1 MKKFYL
7 LMFLL
12 VFVTSYSQEDVI
24 FGNENP
30 TDQKLPETDQ
40 RNFFPDNSEFT
51 SLEVSFNPGN
61 VFGSSTGDMFGL
73 INGNIKYRHFSSRTN
88 AFRMGINVSFLSEK
102 VITQNEDEDTDDD
115 LELSDKYTSYG
126 IGIMLGSEK
135 HYGSSKRVSPYTG
148 WQIGFS
154 YVTSKYISEYQDG
167 DNVESR
173 VYTNYDL
180 PPGLPQGKW
189 GVSIGFISGID
200 YYFVK
205 HFYIGV
211 ELGIGLEYNKF
222 LTGSFEDTGDS
233 DMNDEHKGGYQ
244 IVLSP
249 QMTTG
254 NLRLGWS
261 F

>member
-1 MKKFYL
+1 MKKIIF
-7 LMFLL
+7 FSLL
-12 VFVTSYSQEDVI
+12 VIGFYSVNAQEDEI
-24 FGNENP
+24 FGN
-30 TDQKLPETDQ
+30 QKNTEQSTAAQNANGFILDRGQ
-40 RNFFPDNSEFT
+40 FT
-51 SLEVSFNPGN
+51 ALEVSFNPGN
-61 VFGSSTGDMFGL
+61 IFGSSSGDMFGL
-73 INGNIKYRHFSSRTN
+73 IDGKIKYRHFSSKTK
-88 AFRMGINVSFLSEK
+88 AFRMGINVSFLSK
-102 VITQNEDEDTDDD
+102 KDSIRYVDNGSGT
-115 LELSDKYTSYG
+115 LELSNKYTSYG

-135 HYGSSKRVSPYTG
+135 HFGSSNRVSPYTG

-167 DNVESR
+167 DNVESW

-233 DMNDEHKGGYQ
+233 DMNDEYKGGYQ